1 MDTLTE
7 NKIRCVYCNFE
18 TPAPWPGKILECSG
32 ECYTTYT
39 LVQPEDDVP
48 RVRMRLCEI
57 FFVDEPTLMPP
68 PDELENHIEFKTQPV
83 GTDGEYILF
92 AREYRVPE
100 DEIEKL
106 RNAALSEIVVSV
118 DALERLDA
126 AMDRFRRDLRDD
138 ADRDKLLNDILVVE
152 KLVGMIRE
160 KIELID

>member
-1 MDTLTE
+1 M
-7 NKIRCVYCNFE
+7 
-18 TPAPWPGKILECSG
+18 
-32 ECYTTYT
+32 
-39 LVQPEDDVP
+39 
-48 RVRMRLCEI
+48 
-57 FFVDEPTLMPP
+57 
-68 PDELENHIEFKTQPV
+68 